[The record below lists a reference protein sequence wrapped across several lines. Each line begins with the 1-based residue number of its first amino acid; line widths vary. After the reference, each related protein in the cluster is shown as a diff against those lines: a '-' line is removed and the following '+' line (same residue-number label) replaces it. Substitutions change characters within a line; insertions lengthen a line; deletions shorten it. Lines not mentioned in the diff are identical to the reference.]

1 MPGLTSTAC
10 LSPYECG
17 IKFNIH
23 FNLPLWAL
31 SFLPPP
37 PPPHLYHS
45 LSLAHSLC
53 PAMWKWWS
61 VSPPLNACTVGM
73 THYSTLGQAARDHM
87 KKRFPPLTPD
97 VHTSSALFPPLHF
110 QSLNLLSLL
119 QFSRTTIP
127 LIKSYNL
134 HVSQSCLH
142 RRFSKFQWPIANTGT
157 FPME

>member
-1 MPGLTSTAC
+1 MPGLTSAAC

-37 PPPHLYHS
+37 HPPTYITASPLLIHYVQPCGSDDLWAHLWMHALWEWPIIPHLGKQHETIWRRDFPRW
-45 LSLAHSLC
+45 HQTFT
-53 PAMWKWWS
+53 
-61 VSPPLNACTVGM
+61 PPL
-73 THYSTLGQAARDHM
+73 L
-87 KKRFPPLTPD
+87 F
-97 VHTSSALFPPLHF
+97 FPPLHF